1 MEEQE
6 MTETEVKIPTDIK
19 PFELIGQMIDQIY
32 EWSTAELG
40 QPIGLHLFDD
50 QLAEALDLAWSLQQ
64 VCPHVV
70 MEEELKQLVD
80 GEYIKTWTSPKGGRG
95 FLLYTPEQVKT
106 FKALRELGRYSD
118 DELKHIMA
126 NWNADIECTLEV
138 LPYDDPEI
146 PDFEHV
152 RRNVEEHI
160 AETKRQISY
169 LDEPSDLSI
178 EECSKR
184 SDGFKEELWKWNRV
198 AQRLDSWNPAALTR
212 EMSRYIE
219 RSLFRMRWT
228 DEWIRIGNAE
238 RFRTAILKGYSPE
251 VFFRSHSHGPGGFT
265 FGDIDWALTLRA
277 FGQNRSEG
285 KIFPLRTPD
294 FDLVKRGMILH
305 KPLTPDDYA
314 ELCKRYQIGEM
325 GRVMDELGPNL
336 WNPPTRPGSNDICPE
351 CGNSFPRTLAAKRY
365 CSGKCRSRAKQRRYR
380 ERDPERARL
389 SQARYWKSYTIVPI
403 NDFACLTQQ
412 RRGFD

>member
-1 MEEQE
+1 

-50 QLAEALDLAWSLQQ
+50 QLAEALDLAWLLQQ

-80 GEYIKTWTSPKGGRG
+80 GGYLKTWTSPKGGRG

-126 NWNADIECTLEV
+126 SWNADIECTLEV

-146 PDFEHV
+146 SDFEHV

-160 AETKRQISY
+160 AETKLQISY
-169 LDEPSDLSI
+169 LDESSDLSI

-184 SDGFKEELWKWNRV
+184 SDRFKEELRKWNRV
-198 AQRLDSWNPAALTR
+198 AQRLDSWNPAALTK

-228 DEWIRIGNAE
+228 DEWIRIGNASGSE
-238 RFRTAILKGYSPE
+238 LQYSRGTVPKYFSEVTHTAL
-251 VFFRSHSHGPGGFT
+251 
-265 FGDIDWALTLRA
+265 A
-277 FGQNRSEG
+277 
-285 KIFPLRTPD
+285 
-294 FDLVKRGMILH
+294 
-305 KPLTPDDYA
+305 
-314 ELCKRYQIGEM
+314 
-325 GRVMDELGPNL
+325 
-336 WNPPTRPGSNDICPE
+336 GS
-351 CGNSFPRTLAAKRY
+351 RLAT
-365 CSGKCRSRAKQRRYR
+365 STG
-380 ERDPERARL
+380 L
-389 SQARYWKSYTIVPI
+389 
-403 NDFACLTQQ
+403 
-412 RRGFD
+412 